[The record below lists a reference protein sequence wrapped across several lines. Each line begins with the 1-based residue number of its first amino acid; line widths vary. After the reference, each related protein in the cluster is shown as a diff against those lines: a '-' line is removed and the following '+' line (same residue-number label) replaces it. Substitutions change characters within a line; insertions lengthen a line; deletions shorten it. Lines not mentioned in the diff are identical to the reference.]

1 MKDVPTPQLG
11 SNRWLSNSD
20 IKMLYKMY
28 DCGKIFFTRAH
39 VGGCGALSIILINF
53 RYQQNANYHQS

>member
-28 DCGKIFFTRAH
+28 DCGKIFFGKTQ
-39 VGGCGALSIILINF
+39 GAGRPIDLSTKIPVNG
-53 RYQQNANYHQS
+53 RYIF